1 MVPYRFRPDCEYL
14 ESGEEAP
21 IPKKQKATFAG
32 APMDGQDAQWY
43 DDESRTPRGVAA
55 SSSSVPDASPHV
67 PCPVVTSSRMSRQLV
82 RFDSEQ
88 AISLFLNT
96 EHNAPGASSADEA

>member
-14 ESGEEAP
+14 RSGEEAP
-21 IPKKQKATFAG
+21 IPKKQKVTFAG

-43 DDESRTPRGVAA
+43 DDESRTLRGVAA
-55 SSSSVPDASPHV
+55 SSSSVPEASFQV
-67 PCPVVTSSRMSRQLV
+67 QCPVATSSKKSRQLV

-96 EHNAPGASSADEA
+96 EHNAPGASSADDA